1 MIKAVGAGSYGSV
14 GSASGSTSA
23 AKPAAGNSKLL
34 EAKSASALSSMA
46 KSQTQSFISNAKR
59 VAQGAAGASRISIK
73 A

>member
-1 MIKAVGAGSYGSV
+1 MIKAVGAGHYGSV
-14 GSASGSTSA
+14 GGSAGASSG

-46 KSQTQSFISNAKR
+46 QSQTQSFISNAKR
-59 VAQGAAGASRISIK
+59 VAQGASGASRISIK